1 MNAREDDVRRA
12 ARRTRRRDWCPVAR
26 ARRRGALLLEAV
38 LAVSIFVAFAIAIL
52 GMVGDSASALTRAR
66 DETRAADL
74 ARSTITKLEAGIGNV
89 RTLAGP
95 VARWEEDPTTREGDE
110 GSGPEGGFSDAPPT
124 PSLWEVQIETDRSE
138 FEGLTHV
145 TVRAFKRA
153 SPESDRAVAA
163 YTLRQLVRLSA
174 DAQDRAGEEDA
185 LGEAARRGA
194 ERSDRRP
201 GERPVPAPRPDGT
214 GGPP

>member
-1 MNAREDDVRRA
+1 M
-12 ARRTRRRDWCPVAR
+12 R

-38 LAVSIFVAFAIAIL
+38 LAVSIFVAFSIAIL
-52 GMVGDSASALTRAR
+52 GLVGDSASALARAR

-74 ARSTITKLEAGIGNV
+74 ARSAIAKLEAGIANA

-95 VARWEEDPTTREGDE
+95 VPRWEEDPTTREGDDA
-110 GSGPEGGFSDAPPT
+110 SGPEGEGGGFSDAPPT
-124 PSLWEVQIETDRSE
+124 PSLWELQIETDRSP

-153 SPESDRAVAA
+153 SPDSDRTVAS
-163 YTLRQLVRLSA
+163 YTLRQLVRITA
-174 DAQDRAGEEDA
+174 DAEDRAGEEDA

-194 ERSDRRP
+194 ERSEGTGRPGSGGPRPPARRP
-201 GERPVPAPRPDGT
+201 NPEPER
-214 GGPP
+214 